1 VQGVKAKVRSERADY
16 LDPGKKNPVLSAE
29 GLERLNK
36 NESHEMTTKLLVKQI
51 RIILTL
57 LLLSIA
63 LSCTDGPLSRT
74 TKITDILTSPSK
86 YGDGI
91 VRVKGKV
98 TESFIVFGQGY
109 FMIADGTGA
118 IAVVPSKTYPKVGE
132 EVTIRGHVEN
142 AFVVGDK
149 SLTVI
154 IENSEK

>member
-1 VQGVKAKVRSERADY
+1 
-16 LDPGKKNPVLSAE
+16 LDPEKKNPVLSAE
-29 GLERLNK
+29 AQARLNK
-36 NESHEMTTKLLVKQI
+36 SESHEMRTNHLVKQI

-86 YGDGI
+86 YGDSL

-109 FMIADGTGA
+109 FVIADETGT
-118 IAVVPSKTYPKVGE
+118 IAVVPSKTFPKTGE
-132 EVTIRGHVEN
+132 EVTIKGQVEN

-154 IENSEK
+154 IEDQGK

>member
-1 VQGVKAKVRSERADY
+1 
-16 LDPGKKNPVLSAE
+16 
-29 GLERLNK
+29 
-36 NESHEMTTKLLVKQI
+36 MTTKLLVKQI

-86 YGDGI
+86 YGDGM

-98 TESFIVFGQGY
+98 TESFIVFEQGY
-109 FMIADGTGA
+109 FIIADETGA
-118 IAVVPSKTYPKVGE
+118 IAVVPSKTFPKTGE
-132 EVTIRGHVEN
+132 EVSIRGQVKN
-142 AFVVGDK
+142 AFVIGDK

-154 IENSEK
+154 IEDSEK